1 MRFDGQS
8 QAGIKERN
16 VFTGLIQTTG
26 EFIAL
31 KKSGES
37 ARLQVRCGPWNP
49 PLAVG
54 ESVAVDGACLTV
66 VEFDGATA
74 TFDVLAETLEKT
86 CLGDKNP
93 GATLNLERALRL
105 GEALGGHIV
114 TGHVDG
120 VGTLRS
126 MEKTSRDWKV
136 TVTCSSGLLDEMVP
150 KGSVA
155 LNGISLTIVDLTNE
169 SFAVHIIPH
178 TWAMTGLSKSARGD
192 KVNIETDVLG
202 KYVRRMNSGEKG
214 KSPITW
220 DLLKKAG
227 YG

>member
-1 MRFDGQS
+1 M
-8 QAGIKERN
+8 
-16 VFTGLIQTTG
+16 FTGLIQATG

-31 KKSGES
+31 KKTGDS
-37 ARLQVRCGPWNP
+37 ARLQVRCGPWKP
-49 PLAVG
+49 PLAIG

-86 CLGDKNP
+86 CLGDKSP

-136 TVTCSSGLLDEMVP
+136 TVACSSGLLDEMVP

-155 LNGISLTIVDLTNE
+155 LNGISLTIVELTKE
-169 SFAVHIIPH
+169 SFTVHIIPH

-192 KVNIETDVLG
+192 TVNIETDVLG
-202 KYVRRMNSGEKG
+202 KYVRKMNSGEKRE
-214 KSPITW
+214 SPVTW

>member
-1 MRFDGQS
+1 M
-8 QAGIKERN
+8 
-16 VFTGLIQTTG
+16 FTGLIQAKG
-26 EFIAL
+26 EFVAL
-31 KKSGES
+31 KKSGDS

-49 PLAVG
+49 PLAIG

-66 VEFDGATA
+66 AEASGNTA

-86 CLGDKNP
+86 CLGGKTA
-93 GATLNLERALRL
+93 GAMLNLERALRL
-105 GEALGGHIV
+105 GDALGGHIV

-136 TVTCSSGLLDEMVP
+136 TVACSSSLLDEMVP

-155 LNGISLTIVDLTNE
+155 LNGISLTIVELTKE
-169 SFAVHIIPH
+169 SFTVHIIPH
-178 TWAMTGLSKSARGD
+178 TWEMTGLSKSVRGD
-192 KVNIETDVLG
+192 AVNIETDVLG
-202 KYVRRMNSGEKG
+202 KYVRRMSSGEKG
-214 KSPITW
+214 KSPVTW

>member
-1 MRFDGQS
+1 M
-8 QAGIKERN
+8 
-16 VFTGLIQTTG
+16 FTGLIQAKG
-26 EFIAL
+26 EFVAL
-31 KKSGES
+31 KKSGDS

-49 PLAVG
+49 PLAIG

-66 VEFDGATA
+66 AEASGNTA

-86 CLGDKNP
+86 CLGDKTP
-93 GATLNLERALRL
+93 GAMLNLERALRL
-105 GEALGGHIV
+105 GDALGGHIV

-136 TVTCSSGLLDEMVP
+136 TVACSSSLLDEMVP

-155 LNGISLTIVDLTNE
+155 LNGISLTIVELTKE
-169 SFAVHIIPH
+169 SFTVHIIPH
-178 TWAMTGLSKSARGD
+178 TWEMTGLSKSVRGD
-192 KVNIETDVLG
+192 AVNIETDVLG
-202 KYVRRMNSGEKG
+202 KYVRRMSSGEKG
-214 KSPITW
+214 KSPVTW

>member
-1 MRFDGQS
+1 M
-8 QAGIKERN
+8 
-16 VFTGLIQTTG
+16 FTGLIQTTG

-31 KKSGES
+31 KKSGDS

-49 PLAVG
+49 PLAIG
-54 ESVAVDGACLTV
+54 ESIAVDGACLTV
-66 VEFDGATA
+66 AESVGDTV

-105 GEALGGHIV
+105 GDALGGHIV

-126 MEKTSRDWKV
+126 VEKSSRDWKV
-136 TVTCSSGLLDEMVP
+136 TVACSSGLLEEMVP

-155 LNGISLTIVDLTNE
+155 LNGISLTIVQLTKE
-169 SFAVHIIPH
+169 AFSVHIIPH
-178 TWAMTGLSKSARGD
+178 TWEMTGLSKAVRGD

-202 KYVRRMNSGEKG
+202 KYVRRMNSGETG
-214 KSPITW
+214 KSPVTW
-220 DLLKKAG
+220 ELLKKAG
-227 YG
+227 YGG